1 MITNYMGIGVIQERS
16 GLPRLPAISSM
27 SKAAPRHRTSHVL
40 TQHLT
45 IYEDAEHEAHE
56 NTFEVVR
63 LGTET
68 YLRHNAGNAKITR
81 KGIPDAVQGND
92 FRGTHVDGRQK
103 RMTEFEIESH
113 LSKAPRRKTIYIPS
127 DDTTIF
133 TIHPGAGKQTRTES
147 IAGCPNASSK
157 VYNPIGVSSKIKDAH
172 TPSTRSLRAAP
183 RRASLMPVQACRA
196 NISTSTLRYGCGPGK
211 ENVPPGMSQEPG
223 YHGKDNKSDDKG
235 FMLSHRGTLSQKST
249 PEESPFPLHTQRQES
264 KGRTTLN
271 QPPTRRMSSAT
282 KFSLAYSQNLCAET
296 KQASFWE
303 ERDLPAGPDVK
314 AGRSSTM
321 SSSLL
326 TDTQDAGTARRPFRQ
341 DLQRPELY
349 EDDWLAPQESM
360 IVSLLNETFDECQT
374 RAQRNAVG
382 IEGPTRALLVL
393 YQNDDNVLLYRRMQ
407 ASLAFGA
414 LSLPQDRISLCS
426 RLQTDVGLRQSFISL
441 WLDNYNLEA
450 LAIALEV
457 VLGREIGV
465 YIYQGTRSHSPAKR
479 SLKIS
484 KKKLQGLLSTSLL
497 SKRKPAESEELF
509 TTSKFSP
516 DLLSWRKTFLKSL
529 MVLFTLDNLKTRELF
544 PGLLFRRTSTFKTS
558 QSILTAL
565 GRLLLP
571 SLGDI
576 HRVVGH
582 FGFEVVHRQA
592 PLEEYKYRVENLAT
606 DFRDGIRLMRLIGS
620 SRSSELKYPCPS
632 RTQKLHNVRLSLEA
646 MSCDGGQGDLLRRVA
661 AEDIVDG
668 HREKTIILL
677 SSILGQLS
685 FIGLLEDVNAAAELQ
700 RLIRRYRPPPSAV
713 SGAQDQATLLERWA
727 STVLAIC
734 GTRTSD
740 AHQHLIDGRLIRATE
755 QVYAPYLPSTLSP
768 SASLSGTASS
778 ASNFLTTLALPRTMA
793 EFLSPSTTR
802 SRILPPSLRLPLLA
816 FLCSRTL
823 SISRKGR
830 AASTIQSAWRHF
842 MQRQKEKRMAIRFR
856 VACARQQVV
865 SAKARLEAAAITIQ
879 RSWRRYLRR
888 IQTRLEKDLVQRKS
902 GRKGHTG
909 RRRETDIW
917 THTVN
922 EELESDIWLA

>member
-1 MITNYMGIGVIQERS
+1 MGIGVVQERS
-16 GLPRLPAISSM
+16 GLPRLPAISSI
-27 SKAAPRHRTSHVL
+27 SKAAPRHRTGHAL

-45 IYEDAEHEAHE
+45 IYEDAEHKAHE
-56 NTFEVVR
+56 NTFEGVR
-63 LGTET
+63 LDAEK
-68 YLRHNAGNAKITR
+68 YLGHNTGNAKITR
-81 KGIPDAVQGND
+81 KGIPGAVQGND
-92 FRGTHVDGRQK
+92 FRGTHVGGRQK

-157 VYNPIGVSSKIKDAH
+157 VYNPVDVSSKIKDAH
-172 TPSTRSLRAAP
+172 TPSTRSLQAAP
-183 RRASLMPVQACRA
+183 RRASLMPVQACQA

-211 ENVPPGMSQEPG
+211 ENVPPGMSQESG
-223 YHGKDNKSDDKG
+223 YHGKGNKSDDKG

-264 KGRTTLN
+264 KGRTTLD
-271 QPPTRRMSSAT
+271 QLPTR
-282 KFSLAYSQNLCAET
+282 
-296 KQASFWE
+296 
-303 ERDLPAGPDVK
+303 RDLPAGPDVK

-326 TDTQDAGTARRPFRQ
+326 TDTQDARTAGRPFRQ

-382 IEGPTRALLVL
+382 IEGPTRALLVF

-426 RLQTDVGLRQSFISL
+426 RLQTDFGLRQSFISL

-457 VLGREIGV
+457 VLGRELAV

-509 TTSKFSP
+509 TASKSSS

-544 PGLLFRRTSTFKTS
+544 PGLLFRPTSTFKTS

-571 SLGDI
+571 SRGDI

-582 FGFEVVHRQA
+582 FGFKVVHRQA

-606 DFRDGIRLMRLIGS
+606 DFRDGIRLMRLIGG

-632 RTQKLHNVRLSLEA
+632 RAQKLHNVRLSLEA
-646 MSCDGGQGDLLRRVA
+646 MSCDGGQGDLLRSVT

-685 FIGLLEDVNAAAELQ
+685 FVGLLEDVNAAAELQ

-740 AHQHLIDGRLIRATE
+740 AHQHLTDGRLIRATE
-755 QVYAPYLPSTLSP
+755 QVYAPYLPRTLSP

-802 SRILPPSLRLPLLA
+802 SRILPPSLKLPLLA

-830 AASTIQSAWRHF
+830 AASIIQSAWRHF
-842 MQRQKEKRMAIRFR
+842 MQRRKEKRMAIRFR

-888 IQTRLEKDLVQRKS
+888 SQTRLEKDLVQRKS
-902 GRKGHTG
+902 GRKGHAG
-909 RRRETDIW
+909 RRRETDVW